1 MTANHYIR
9 RETLVNVAI
18 NCFFAALFFFVVF
31 GGQDRVPV
39 WGLGNWVFDFIPQSF
54 MIALLGTIIPGALA
68 AKRLRA
74 GAVQAFVR
82 PSPLPRNLLL
92 RALLLAV
99 VSAVIGA
106 TAVALL
112 MTATD
117 AGHLEPL
124 PALLLKIGYAALLSV
139 VITPP
144 GLRAALALPA
154 AA

>member
-68 AKRLRA
+68 AKRLGWGNSIGRL
-74 GAVQAFVR
+74 GAISSMLVGGIV
-82 PSPLPRNLLL
+82 L
-92 RALLLAV
+92 
-99 VSAVIGA
+99 
-106 TAVALL
+106 
-112 MTATD
+112 
-117 AGHLEPL
+117 
-124 PALLLKIGYAALLSV
+124 
-139 VITPP
+139 
-144 GLRAALALPA
+144 GLQP
-154 AA
+154 